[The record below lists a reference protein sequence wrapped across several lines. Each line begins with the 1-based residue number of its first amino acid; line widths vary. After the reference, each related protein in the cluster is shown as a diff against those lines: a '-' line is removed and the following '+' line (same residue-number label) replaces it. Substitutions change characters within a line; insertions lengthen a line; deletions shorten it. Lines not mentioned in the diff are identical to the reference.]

1 MVKALDSAVGA
12 VQPGPNQG
20 LRSCACS
27 LSTGRPGAGNLVG
40 SCPCPAVLFAASF
53 SGRPCGAGSFHPCPA
68 GLAQEFGQ
76 SRRRRQLS
84 RYLRQVARVRVA
96 GCGLSHPLREPFC
109 SSSIMP
115 EVERPDPRSS
125 RCEVFRRTLYLEI
138 EQPLGGMLWQG
149 FSPAVEWKRSCRFG
163 HAMSVRWMREG
174 SRSCMGISDLF
185 A

>member
-1 MVKALDSAVGA
+1 MVLCLLAKHRQARCRKLGGELSVSRGS
-12 VQPGPNQG
+12 V
-20 LRSCACS
+20 CS
-27 LSTGRPGAGNLVG
+27 L
-40 SCPCPAVLFAASF
+40 F
-53 SGRPCGAGSFHPCPA
+53 SGRPCGAGSFQPCLA

-76 SRRRRQLS
+76 SRHRRPLS

-115 EVERPDPRSS
+115 EVERPDPRSF

-174 SRSCMGISDLF
+174 SRSCMGIGDLF